1 MRAWGALAM
10 LVGVQLSVPGLYLPP
25 VSNVKAGSISA
36 PKDHF
41 SACPHCGVSRS
52 GGGCVDGA
60 RSCPTVRARS
70 VSPSS
75 VRVKTLRPT
84 SPPHTIISL
93 PVHTACVQDSAFN
106 LDGSAHPGII
116 TSIRS
121 IRYSSGECRQRSVS
135 PSHWA
140 SGFLPWPART
150 PATPLAM

>member
-25 VSNVKAGSISA
+25 VSNLKIGSISA

-41 SACPHCGVSRS
+41 SAGPHCGVSGS
-52 GGGCVDGA
+52 SGGCVDCAG
-60 RSCPTVRARS
+60 SCPTVRARS
-70 VSPSS
+70 VSSSS
-75 VRVKTLRPT
+75 VRVKAKANLPT
-84 SPPHTIISL
+84 PHDHFTSSPHCMCAGFGLQLGWQCSSRYHHI
-93 PVHTACVQDSAFN
+93 
-106 LDGSAHPGII
+106 HPFDLILA
-116 TSIRS
+116 
-121 IRYSSGECRQRSVS
+121 GECRQRSVS